1 MILEERGNT
10 EERDPM
16 GGKRRMANRERY
28 LELKEMLGERRR
40 EVQEKLRSLRETLPV
55 EAGAVRD
62 AEEQSV
68 DDFVTEVDMALMQM
82 KSETLAKIDQAI
94 ARLEDGTYGVCQ
106 ECDDEIQAAR
116 LKALP
121 FAPLCRDC
129 QEETETTARAAR
141 EAKAFARLQ
150 KELAHVTLKTPQ
162 PRSRRR

>member
-1 MILEERGNT
+1 MA
-10 EERDPM
+10 
-16 GGKRRMANRERY
+16 RRSRSTNKERY
-28 LELKEMLGERRR
+28 LVLEVMLRERRR

-55 EAGAVRD
+55 EAGVVRD

-94 ARLEDGTYGVCQ
+94 ARIENGTYGLCQ
-106 ECDDEIQAAR
+106 ECDGEILAAR

-121 FAPLCRDC
+121 FAPLCRTC
-129 QEETETTARAAR
+129 QEDAESTVRAAR

-150 KELAHVTLKTPQ
+150 KELAHVTLRTPTG
-162 PRSRRR
+162 RTGRR

>member
-1 MILEERGNT
+1 MAGN
-10 EERDPM
+10 
-16 GGKRRMANRERY
+16 KRKTDRERY
-28 LELKEMLGERRR
+28 LLLKAMLGERRR

-55 EAGAVRD
+55 EAGVVRD

-82 KSETLAKIDQAI
+82 KSETLNKIDQAI

-106 ECDDEIQAAR
+106 ECDDEISAAR

-121 FAPLCRDC
+121 FAPLCRTC
-129 QEETETTARAAR
+129 QEDAESTVRAAR

-150 KELAHVTLKTPQ
+150 KELAHVTLRTPTG
-162 PRSRRR
+162 RR